1 MKNFAKIV
9 VACIALLL
17 CSCDGDRN
25 NPDKTVPY
33 IKYGWD
39 NFPFERVDCYF
50 PEEGTELVYVS
61 DKGNTF
67 TLTIEEI
74 SREYEP
80 RPERDPIEEA
90 FGGFTTAS
98 EIYFITAKLTNN
110 ANEDI
115 VTPRFFDMY
124 IGDSRKYLSIGL
136 TTTQN
141 LEFDFTAENKSS
153 KPDAIFQY
161 LGDTIFLKA
170 SHWDKFDNKTIIPN
184 AAKIVKGKGIV
195 MYKTI
200 ITDTIAERGGE
211 FIGMGETWT
220 LVE

>member
-1 MKNFAKIV
+1 MKNVARIV

-50 PEEGTELVYVS
+50 PEEGTELIYIS
-61 DKGNTF
+61 DKGNTV
-67 TLTIEEI
+67 TQTVEEI
-74 SREYEP
+74 SRGYQP

-98 EIYFITAKLTNN
+98 ETYCVTTEFTNDT
-110 ANEDI
+110 NENI
-115 VTPRFFDMY
+115 VTPRFFAMD
-124 IGDSRKYLSIGL
+124 IWGNRKHLSIDL
-136 TTTQN
+136 TTTKD
-141 LEFDFTAENKSS
+141 LLISFTAENKSS

-161 LGDTIFLKA
+161 LGDTISLKA
-170 SHWDKFDNKTIIPN
+170 YYRDRFGSKTVFPN

-200 ITDTIAERGGE
+200 ITDTIAEWGGE

>member
-1 MKNFAKIV
+1 MKNFAKIA
-9 VACIALLL
+9 VACIAILL
-17 CSCDGDRN
+17 CSCNGDRN
-25 NPDKTVPY
+25 NPDKIVPY

-50 PEEGTELVYVS
+50 PEEGTEFVYVS

-67 TLTIEEI
+67 TLTVDKLWKD
-74 SREYEP
+74 YFP
-80 RPERDPIEEA
+80 RPERDPVEEA

-98 EIYFITAKLTNN
+98 EMYDVAAEFTNDV
-110 ANEDI
+110 NEDI
-115 VTPRFFDMY
+115 VTPSFFTIS
-124 IGDSRKYLSIGL
+124 IGDNRKDLFIKL
-136 TTTQN
+136 TTTQD
-141 LEFDFTAENKSS
+141 LYIYLTAENKSS
-153 KPDAIFQY
+153 KADAIFQY
-161 LGDTIFLKA
+161 LGDTIFLEA
-170 SHWDKFDNKTIIPN
+170 YYRDRFRSETVVPN

-200 ITDTIAERGGE
+200 ITDTIAEWGGE

>member
-1 MKNFAKIV
+1 MKDIVKIGA
-9 VACIALLL
+9 ACIALLL
-17 CSCDGDRN
+17 CSCDGDKN

-67 TLTIEEI
+67 NLTVEKIN
-74 SREYEP
+74 RWYTP

-98 EIYFITAKLTNN
+98 EMYSITTKFTNDT
-110 ANEDI
+110 NENI
-115 VTPRFFDMY
+115 VTPRFFRMS
-124 IGDSRKYLSIGL
+124 IGGNRKHLSIDL
-136 TTTQN
+136 TTTKD
-141 LEFDFTAENKSS
+141 LLISFTAENESS

-161 LGDTIFLKA
+161 LGDTISLKA
-170 SHWDKFDNKTIIPN
+170 YYRDRFHSETVVPN

-200 ITDTIAERGGE
+200 ITDTTEERGGL
-211 FIGMGETWT
+211 FMGMGETWT

>member
-1 MKNFAKIV
+1 MKDIVKIGA
-9 VACIALLL
+9 ACIALLL
-17 CSCDGDRN
+17 CSCDGDKN

-50 PEEGTELVYVS
+50 PEEGTELRYIS

-67 TLTIEEI
+67 TLTVEEI

-80 RPERDPIEEA
+80 RPERDPVEEA

-98 EIYFITAKLTNN
+98 EIYFIRAKLTNN

-115 VTPRFFDMY
+115 VTPRSFDMY

-136 TTTQN
+136 TTTQD
-141 LEFDFTAENKSS
+141 LYIGFTAENKSS
-153 KPDAIFQY
+153 KADAIFQY
-161 LGDTIFLKA
+161 LGDTISLKA
-170 SHWDKFDNKTIIPN
+170 YYRDRFHSETVIPN

-200 ITDTIAERGGE
+200 VTDTTEERGGL
-211 FIGMGETWT
+211 FMGMGETWT

>member
-1 MKNFAKIV
+1 MKNFAKIG

-17 CSCDGDRN
+17 CSCEGDRN
-25 NPDKTVPY
+25 NPDKAVPY

-39 NFPFERVDCYF
+39 NFPFERIDCYF
-50 PEEGTELVYVS
+50 PEEGTELVYIS

-67 TLTIEEI
+67 NLTVEKIN
-74 SREYEP
+74 RWYTP
-80 RPERDPIEEA
+80 RPERDSIEEA

-98 EIYFITAKLTNN
+98 EMYHITARFTNN

-115 VTPRFFDMY
+115 VIPRFFDID
-124 IGDSRKYLSIGL
+124 IGEDRKYLSIGL
-136 TTTQN
+136 TTTQD
-141 LEFDFTAENKSS
+141 LFLDFTAENKSS

-161 LGDTIFLKA
+161 LGDTISLKA
-170 SHWDKFDNKTIIPN
+170 YYRDRFGSKTVFPN
-184 AAKIVKGKGIV
+184 AAKIVKGKGVV

-200 ITDTIAERGGE
+200 ITDTIAEWGGE
-211 FIGMGETWT
+211 FIEMGETWT

>member
-1 MKNFAKIV
+1 MKDIVKIGA
-9 VACIALLL
+9 ACIALLL
-17 CSCDGDRN
+17 CSCDGDKN

-50 PEEGTELVYVS
+50 PEEGTELRYIS

-67 TLTIEEI
+67 TLTVEEI
-74 SREYEP
+74 SRDYEP
-80 RPERDPIEEA
+80 RPE

-98 EIYFITAKLTNN
+98 ETYCVTTEFTNDT
-110 ANEDI
+110 NENI
-115 VTPRFFDMY
+115 VTPRFFAMD
-124 IGDSRKYLSIGL
+124 IWGNRKHLSIDL
-136 TTTQN
+136 TTVKD
-141 LEFDFTAENKSS
+141 LLISFTAENESS

-161 LGDTIFLKA
+161 LGDTIYLKA
-170 SHWDKFDNKTIIPN
+170 YYRDRFGSKTIFPN
-184 AAKIVKGKGIV
+184 AAKIVKGNGIV

-200 ITDTIAERGGE
+200 ITDTIAERGGL
-211 FIGMGETWT
+211 FMGMGETWT